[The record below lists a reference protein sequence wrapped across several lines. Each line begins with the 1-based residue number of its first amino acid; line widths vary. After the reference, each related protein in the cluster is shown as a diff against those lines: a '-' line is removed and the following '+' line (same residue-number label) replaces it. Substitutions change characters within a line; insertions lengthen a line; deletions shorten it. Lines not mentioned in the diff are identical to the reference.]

1 MRSFNK
7 KYWDKFYK
15 KKNLTGR
22 PSKFSE
28 FVFRKIKKESLTIY
42 DLGSGNGRDTIFF
55 KKNKINCF
63 GLERS
68 KIAVNKAK
76 KKYKKYS
83 KNFINADFC
92 KFFKNKK
99 ISSDFGL
106 YSRFTLHTINYANE
120 KLFFQSI
127 SKQKKLK
134 YIFIETRTI
143 QDDYYGVGKKIGKH
157 EFISSH
163 YRRFI
168 DPKVIKKKLK
178 KFSKIIFFKKSK
190 NYAKYK
196 KENPVILRIIAKKT

>member
-1 MRSFNK
+1 MEE
-7 KYWDKFYK
+7 
-15 KKNLTGR
+15 TQ
-22 PSKFSE
+22 
-28 FVFRKIKKESLTIY
+28 
-42 DLGSGNGRDTIFF
+42 FF
-55 KKNKINCF
+55 LKKNKINCF

-76 KKYKKYS
+76 KNI
-83 KNFINADFC
+83 KNILKILLMLIFVNFLKI
-92 KFFKNKK
+92 KK

-190 NYAKYK
+190 ITPNIK
-196 KENPVILRIIAKKT
+196 KIQ